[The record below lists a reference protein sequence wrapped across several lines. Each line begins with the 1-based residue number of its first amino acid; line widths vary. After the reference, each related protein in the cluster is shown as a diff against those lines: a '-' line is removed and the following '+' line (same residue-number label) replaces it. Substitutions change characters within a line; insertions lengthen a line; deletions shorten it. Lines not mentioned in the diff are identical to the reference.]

1 MTKLQNKDI
10 LIVGVGGQGT
20 LLASRVLG
28 NLAISLDYDVKLSEV
43 HGMAQRGGSVV
54 THVRYGDKV
63 YAPTIDE
70 AGADIIVAFEKLEA
84 YRWIGKLKKDGMMF
98 VNTQEIAPMPV
109 ITGAVKYPEDIIGSI
124 KESVPNA
131 VFVDALSIAREAG
144 NAKAVNTV
152 LIGVLAK
159 HMDIDKQAFI
169 DAIKKTVPERFL
181 DINLVAFEKGYNS

>member
-1 MTKLQNKDI
+1 MTKIQNKDI

-28 NLAISLDYDVKLSEV
+28 NLAISLGYDVKLSEV

-54 THVRYGDKV
+54 THVRYGEKV

-70 AGADIIVAFEKLEA
+70 ASADIIVAFEKLEA

-109 ITGAVKYPEDIIGSI
+109 ITGAVKYPEDIVGSI
-124 KESVPNA
+124 KESVPNT

-159 HMDIDKQAFI
+159 HMDIEKEAFI